1 MYLYYFCVMRGAY
14 RPVDVPYTSPIFL
27 LRHGPLSV
35 VNGGREPVF
44 VGKLHLLYIQ
54 YLQSTGK
61 CVQYGCPHPR
71 SSRDMDGQNKD
82 SLYLLLA
89 TG

>member
-61 CVQYGCPHPR
+61 GVQCGCPHPR

-82 SLYLLLA
+82 CLYLSLA